1 MISVVDHN
9 KFRIFNYENVSSD
22 LFALGNVLYKE
33 YPKEYEQLPEIG
45 VVIQT
50 YGDECRTDMWGM
62 CSPSEV
68 RSATIEDIKTF
79 RPNLLPEILLTY

>member
-1 MISVVDHN
+1 MISVKDHN
-9 KFRIFNYENVSSD
+9 KFRLFCYTNYPND
-22 LFALGNVLYKE
+22 TFTLGNVLLKE
-33 YPKEYEQLPEIG
+33 DEESTEIG

-50 YGDECRTDMWGM
+50 FDDGDCRTDMWGN

-79 RPNLLPEILLTY
+79 RPELLQDLLLN